1 MRSFP
6 KPSAVAVAAAAPPG
20 PKRAVEV
27 AETAEGA
34 EVAEDRDYA
43 YLAHQTFVSLQVEGA
58 EGAYDVSAAVVE
70 GD

>member
-6 KPSAVAVAAAAPPG
+6 KPSAAAAAAPG

-27 AETAEGA
+27 AGTAEGV

-43 YLAHQTFVSLQVEGA
+43 CLTHQTFVSLQVEGA
-58 EGAYDVSAAVVE
+58 EGAYDVVAAVVE
-70 GD
+70 GG